1 MTVRGSTTV
10 TILIPLCKEI
20 AKFQYL
26 CWTTLKDSKM
36 VLTEHIQSF
45 LTDGT
50 QIKRFTDM
58 PYLQKMAK
66 FGGVWY
72 VET

>member
-1 MTVRGSTTV
+1 MPDDPQRYKDGAYGAR
-10 TILIPLCKEI
+10 I
-20 AKFQYL
+20 KFFL
-26 CWTTLKDSKM
+26 
-36 VLTEHIQSF
+36 

>member
-1 MTVRGSTTV
+1 MLDDPQRQKDGAYGAR
-10 TILIPLCKEI
+10 I
-20 AKFQYL
+20 KFFL
-26 CWTTLKDSKM
+26 
-36 VLTEHIQSF
+36 
-45 LTDGT
+45 LTDET
-50 QIKRFTDM
+50 QIKRFTDMPYLQKMEKFGGLWQRFTDM